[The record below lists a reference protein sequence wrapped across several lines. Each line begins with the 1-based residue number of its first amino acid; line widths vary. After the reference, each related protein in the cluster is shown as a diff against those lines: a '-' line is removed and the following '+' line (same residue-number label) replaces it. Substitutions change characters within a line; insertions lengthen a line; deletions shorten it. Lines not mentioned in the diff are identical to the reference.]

1 MEQQL
6 IEALTHRKDRYALE
20 LIKERPELIDETV
33 IRLALDHG
41 CIRVIRFLREKNK
54 ITMEGKEQRDNERRE
69 EIRHLL
75 GKADQ
80 GLPAIEKYF
89 KR

>member
-75 GKADQ
+75 GKADA
-80 GLPAIEKYF
+80 GLPEIEKYF

>member
-20 LIKERPELIDETV
+20 MIQKHPELINETV
-33 IRLALDHG
+33 IRLALDHS
-41 CIRVIRFLREKNK
+41 CIRVIRYLREENK
-54 ITMEGKEQRDNERRE
+54 ITMEGKEQRDNERKE

-75 GKADQ
+75 GKADA
-80 GLPAIEKYF
+80 GFPEIEKYF